1 MPIGSGYVLTEAQ
14 KWLIERAGGPSGAVA
29 VQEAESILTL
39 EQSESLRPAGVPTPQ
54 VEIDYIAAMAEVPDQ
69 SPITVEDQESTAPSP
84 VVVGQKPASGLHDVG
99 GTELIPVVADAPIV
113 QEESGGGFLGNVWDA
128 VSSVSLSDVGGV
140 AVQSVADNVLRGN
153 YSDVV
158 EWVNNSLF
166 NKGSGIGA
174 GDVMAAQAPTL
185 VQSIRR
191 IESQCARILGYKW
204 WS

>member
-54 VEIDYIAAMAEVPDQ
+54 VEIDYIAAIATVVDQ
-69 SPITVEDQESTAPSP
+69 SPDTETYDQRVSPTVVA
-84 VVVGQKPASGLHDVG
+84 QKETSGLHDLG
-99 GTELIPVVADAPIV
+99 GGPAIPVVADAPIV
-113 QEESGGGFLGNVWDA
+113 EQESGGGFLGNVWDA
-128 VSSVSLSDVGGV
+128 VTSVSLSDVGTF

-153 YSDVV
+153 YTDVV
-158 EWVNNSLF
+158 DWVNNSLF

-174 GDVMAAQAPTL
+174 GDVKAAQAPTM
-185 VQSIRR
+185 VQSTRR
-191 IESQCARILGYKW
+191 VESQCARILGYKW